1 MLKSIRI
8 QNFKSY
14 KDATFELSPFTVLI
28 GANASGKSNAIEALR
43 FMSILAQGQKLSSF
57 RFSVINQDGGIRG
70 SIEKLMYN
78 NKPMELNRGIRGSI
92 EKLMIQNESK
102 CRFTST
108 FDYNDYNVLE
118 NEISLTDDE
127 LHITEEVLKQKN
139 GKILY
144 EIKEH
149 SEGPYATD
157 VHVSYDNFKRGNR
170 KPTIPCSDQ
179 LAIFSQLTSPAP
191 LSEKHEKSKK
201 IIPEICQKIEN
212 DLRSM
217 FFLDPVPAKMREYCA
232 RDKILRSNGENLSGV
247 IQNLTMNPVYSHEE
261 RRANK
266 KAILNFIRSLPEQ
279 HFVRLRSDRLPNGK
293 SIVALT
299 EAFGNE
305 NREYDASLLSD
316 GTLRVLAIAVA
327 LLSVPENTTV
337 VIEELDNGIHPS
349 RAKTLLSRIIEV
361 SKNRNLKIL
370 ITTHNPALLNALPAE
385 IVPNSV
391 FCYRDPVDG
400 SSKLVK
406 ISDIPNS
413 IDLLMRG
420 SLGDL
425 LMSQQLDL
433 FVKKNESQEE
443 KKKKSLD
450 WLNSL
455 L

>member
-57 RFSVINQDGGIRG
+57 RFSVMNQDGGIRG
-70 SIEKLMYN
+70 SIEKMMYN
-78 NKPMELNRGIRGSI
+78 DTPMKLNSEIRNSN
-92 EKLMIQNESK
+92 ENLLIQKESK
-102 CRFTST
+102 CSFTST
-108 FDYNDYNVLE
+108 FDYDDYNVLE

-127 LHITEEVLKQKN
+127 LHITKEVLKQKN
-139 GKILY
+139 GKVLY

-149 SEGPYATD
+149 NEGAYSTD
-157 VHVSYDNFKRGNR
+157 VSVSYDNFKRGGV
-170 KPTIPCSDQ
+170 KPTTPCSDQ
-179 LAIFSQLTSPAP
+179 RTIFSQLTSPASI
-191 LSEKHEKSKK
+191 SERYEKSKK
-201 IIPEICQKIEN
+201 IIPEICKKIEI

-217 FFLDPVPAKMREYCA
+217 FFLDPVPAKMRRPTPYG
-232 RDKILRSNGENLSGV
+232 KTLQSSGENISGV
-247 IQNLTMNPVYSHEE
+247 VFSLLHHPSYTSKFQF
-261 RRANK
+261 ANR
-266 KAILNFIRSLPEQ
+266 KAILDFIESLPEQ
-279 HFVRLRSDRLPNGK
+279 KFVRLRSRRLNGECMI
-293 SIVALT
+293 SLI
-299 EAFGNE
+299 ESFGDE
-305 NREYDASLLSD
+305 TREYDASLLSD

-327 LLSVPENTTV
+327 LLSVPEKTTV

-349 RAKTLLSRIIEV
+349 RVKNLLTKIKDV
-361 SKNRNLKIL
+361 ASKRDLKIL

-391 FCYRDPVDG
+391 FCYRDPIDG

-425 LMSQQLDL
+425 LTSQQLDL
-433 FVKKNESQEE
+433 FVKKNESEEE
-443 KKKKSLD
+443 KEKKSLE
-450 WLNSL
+450 WLNNL

>member
-57 RFSVINQDGGIRG
+57 RFSVMNQDGGIRG
-70 SIEKLMYN
+70 SIEKMMYN
-78 NKPMELNRGIRGSI
+78 DTPMKLNSEIRNSN
-92 EKLMIQNESK
+92 ENLLIQNESK
-102 CRFTST
+102 CSFTST
-108 FDYNDYNVLE
+108 FDYDDYNVLE

-127 LHITEEVLKQKN
+127 LHITKEMLKQKN
-139 GKILY
+139 GKVLY

-149 SEGPYATD
+149 NEGTYATD
-157 VHVSYDNFKRGNR
+157 VSVSYDNFKRGGI
-170 KPTIPCSDQ
+170 KPTTQCSDQ
-179 LAIFSQLTSPAP
+179 RTIFSQLTPASI
-191 LSEKHEKSKK
+191 SERYEKSKK
-201 IIPEICQKIEN
+201 IIPEICQKIEI

-217 FFLDPVPAKMREYCA
+217 FFLDPVPAKMRDYCD
-232 RDKILRSNGENLSGV
+232 RDKVLRSNGENLSGV
-247 IQNLTMNPVYSHEE
+247 IHNLTRNPIFSSAE
-261 RRANK
+261 RFANR
-266 KAILNFIRSLPEQ
+266 KAILDFIRSLPEQ
-279 HFVRLRSDRLPNGK
+279 YFVRLRSDRLPNGK

-299 EAFGNE
+299 ESFGE
-305 NREYDASLLSD
+305 ETREYDASLLSD

-349 RAKTLLSRIIEV
+349 RAKTLLTKINDIAKKRS
-361 SKNRNLKIL
+361 LKIL

-391 FCYRDPVDG
+391 FCYRDPIDG

-425 LMSQQLDL
+425 LTSQQLDL